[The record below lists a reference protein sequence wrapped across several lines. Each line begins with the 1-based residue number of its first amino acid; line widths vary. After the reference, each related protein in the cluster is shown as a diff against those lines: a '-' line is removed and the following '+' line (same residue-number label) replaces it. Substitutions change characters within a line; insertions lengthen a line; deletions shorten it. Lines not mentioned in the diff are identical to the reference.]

1 MESRTG
7 IKGIVTITHMRGD
20 KVLSRQ
26 VVNNLITDAGDEY
39 YAKKGI
45 VGVSP
50 ASPTAPTAAS
60 GMKLGTGATAPAKS
74 GAGAALG
81 AYITGS
87 NVVFDS
93 TFPSA
98 SDAGSGWQATYKT
111 TFPAGTATNSAIT
124 EVIICNDQA
133 DNTASTA
140 AETYSRATFTAVDKT
155 ADDSLIIEWD
165 HVFLGA

>member
-1 MESRTG
+1 MKNRTG
-7 IKGIVTITHMRGD
+7 IKGYVKITHMRGD
-20 KVLSRQ
+20 KILSAQ
-26 VVNNLITDAGDEY
+26 IVNNLITDAGDEY

-50 ASPTAPTAAS
+50 ANPSAPTAAS
-60 GMKLGTGATAPAKS
+60 GMKLGTGATAAAKS

-81 AYITGS
+81 SYISGS

-93 TFPSA
+93 SFPAA

-111 TFPAGTATNSAIT
+111 TWPAGTATNSAIT
-124 EVIICNDQA
+124 EAIICNDQS

-140 AETYSRATFTAVDKT
+140 AETYARVTFSAVNKT